1 MGDLLLFAILL
12 GLVVWKWRSKPVAW
26 RAAEGAM
33 GKVEARGV
41 LGVGPQAGEAEIRA
55 AYARLIR
62 LAHPDRGGTHG
73 LAAQLN
79 RARDVL
85 LKG

>member
-1 MGDLLLFAILL
+1 MGDLLFLAILI
-12 GLVVWKWRSKPVAW
+12 GLVAWKWRPKPTA
-26 RAAEGAM
+26 RPAAQGAM
-33 GKVEARGV
+33 GPAEARAV
-41 LGVGPQAGEAEIRA
+41 LGVGPQAGEREIRA
-55 AYARLIR
+55 AHARLIR
-62 LAHPDRGGTHG
+62 LAHPDRGGAHG